1 MPIPHLGSMQR
12 DMAESHLA
20 HYHHHPVED
29 IEPVELKDTPS
40 PMKAIDLMLGNIL
53 ESKNPR
59 LTAECYAML
68 CGFYEREGISETMI
82 ARRYGISKQA
92 VSRHLLRLRGA
103 HKLPPRPFMK
113 SDVARKK
120 YSELNHRNYTLKK

>member
-1 MPIPHLGSMQR
+1 MR

-20 HYHHHPVED
+20 SYNHHPMDD
-29 IEPVELKDTPS
+29 IEPIQERESSS
-40 PMKAIDLMLGNIL
+40 PMRVVDVMLGNIL

-82 ARRYGISKQA
+82 ARRHGISKQA

-120 YSELNHRNYTLKK
+120 YSELNHRNYSKK